1 MNNRQKTMWQCMYM
15 HKWDMSVNHVRN
27 RYWCPLCLTSMV
39 EKMFAL
45 GFICLMLVGIAGCSK
60 DEEKPVKINFEK
72 REISKE
78 KATLPEKKFLRIAVG
93 SMITPKEGFAYYQ
106 QLLNYI
112 EERLGRPVKFVD
124 RESYVEVN
132 NLLKSGDIDVAFVC
146 GRPYV
151 DGHDEFGMELL
162 VAPQAYGE
170 VEYYSYIIVSKDS
183 SIKSFEDLRGKS
195 FAFCDPL
202 SNSGKAF
209 PMYLLAK
216 IGETPDSYFEK
227 YYHTYAHD
235 KSIKAVAQGIV
246 DGAAV
251 DHLIWEYL
259 NRMNPADTLKT
270 RVIVK
275 SPPFGIPPVVV
286 RPGLAP
292 EIKEKLRH
300 IFLNAHMDEE
310 GGKILEGMMIE
321 KFVPITD
328 KAYESI
334 REMRSWIAGGKPEK
348 AQSK

>member
-1 MNNRQKTMWQCMYM
+1 MNNRQKTMRQCRYK
-15 HKWDMSVNHVRN
+15 HKWEMPVNHLRN
-27 RYWCPLCLTSMV
+27 GYWCPLCLTTMV
-39 EKMFAL
+39 GKIFAL
-45 GFICLMLVGIAGCSK
+45 GFICLMLVGIAGCAK

-78 KATLPEKKFLRIAVG
+78 KAMLPENKFLRIAVG

-216 IGETPDSYFEK
+216 RGETPDSYFEK
-227 YYHTYAHD
+227 YFYTYAHD

-328 KAYESI
+328 NAYKSI

-348 AQSK
+348 TQSK